1 MGLLIMHY
9 YHYYVYWFTF
19 SEYNVC
25 FSEQNI
31 TSPSGVTIACLNVH
45 SSLFGSQPSKTV
57 KYKNYQNIA
66 IYQSIDLQIIDV

>member
-1 MGLLIMHY
+1 MGLLIKHY

-31 TSPSGVTIACLNVH
+31 TSGVLNVH
-45 SSLFGSQPSKTV
+45 SSLSGSQPSKTV
-57 KYKNYQNIA
+57 KYKNYQNIT
-66 IYQSIDLQIIDV
+66 IYQSIDLQIIDI